1 MKFEIE
7 CPKEECIIKDG
18 YICEPCYAKFKK
30 HISDQ
35 GLGLEET
42 KVTDWSTTDKKGCSV
57 ITYEVLTGT
66 E

>member
-30 HISDQ
+30 HISD
-35 GLGLEET
+35 
-42 KVTDWSTTDKKGCSV
+42 
-57 ITYEVLTGT
+57 
-66 E
+66 